1 MIKLINIE
9 KTYSNG
15 ILSFQALK
23 NININI
29 KTGEFTSIIGSSG
42 SGKST
47 IMNILGCLDTPSGG
61 SYFLDDID
69 ISKSSED
76 ELADIRNKKIGF
88 VFQSFN
94 LLPKLTA
101 FENVEL
107 PMIYAGIGVKE
118 RREKSLRALEMV
130 SLSDKLKNKPTEL
143 SGGQRQRVAIARA
156 IVNNPKIILADEP
169 TGNLDSHSEVEIMNI
184 FKELNRNGVTI
195 VMVTHEPEIAQNSR
209 RIITVKDG
217 EVIGD
222 IETEKRGV

>member
-23 NININI
+23 SININI
-29 KTGEFTSIIGSSG
+29 KAGEFTSIIGSSG

-107 PMIYAGIGVKE
+107 PMIYGGIGVKREE
-118 RREKSLRALEMV
+118 R
-130 SLSDKLKNKPTEL
+130 KL
-143 SGGQRQRVAIARA
+143 
-156 IVNNPKIILADEP
+156 
-169 TGNLDSHSEVEIMNI
+169 
-184 FKELNRNGVTI
+184 
-195 VMVTHEPEIAQNSR
+195 
-209 RIITVKDG
+209 
-217 EVIGD
+217 
-222 IETEKRGV
+222 